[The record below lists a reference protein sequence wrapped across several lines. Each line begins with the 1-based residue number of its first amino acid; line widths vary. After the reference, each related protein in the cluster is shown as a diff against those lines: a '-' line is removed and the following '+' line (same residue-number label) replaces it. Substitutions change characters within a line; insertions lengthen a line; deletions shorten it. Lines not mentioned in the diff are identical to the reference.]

1 MIIRPSLLSPSHGP
15 SVSASS
21 RVHTCA
27 RPAARYLP
35 TLLFARRTLILF
47 TLSPSPAPALPLRDP
62 CTLGSWK
69 CCLDAPRRP
78 AGSRGKNATLLIIKY
93 ARDAVWEG
101 RTGGR
106 GPVRYTRMYSVVWKY
121 LADPERSTKEFRPQ
135 EIPENFSEGCSEKF
149 RRNFWYILLVHYA
162 KRNVNIITQWALN
175 DRIWI
180 QDRWFK
186 IIK

>member
-1 MIIRPSLLSPSHGP
+1 MQIRSQYLIQDNHNDYTSEPLPSHGP

-35 TLLFARRTLILF
+35 TLLFAGRTLILF
-47 TLSPSPAPALPLRDP
+47 TPSPSPAPALPLRDP

-106 GPVRYTRMYSVVWKY
+106 GRDLCVIRGCTVWFGSTS
-121 LADPERSTKEFRPQ
+121 PERSTKEFRPQ
-135 EIPENFSEGCSEKF
+135 EIPMNFSEGCLENSEKNF
-149 RRNFWYILLVHYA
+149 NIFYLSIMWEEMSTLSRNEL
-162 KRNVNIITQWALN
+162 
-175 DRIWI
+175 
-180 QDRWFK
+180 
-186 IIK
+186 